1 MYKLSFIRAINYY
14 NKLTLWFMYQL
25 LDALLA
31 KNEVIDT
38 IKLDGPLNLH
48 WNAFKDSLKGY
59 QRSGKGQ
66 EEAVIKKRS
75 GQIKVKYGNLILI
88 LNIIY

>member
-1 MYKLSFIRAINYY
+1 
-14 NKLTLWFMYQL
+14 MYQL

-31 KNEVIDT
+31 KNRVLDI

-48 WNAFKDSLKGY
+48 LNAFKDSLKGY
-59 QRSGKGQ
+59 QRYWKRQ
-66 EEAVIKKRS
+66 EEAKINKWS
-75 GQIKVKYGNLILI
+75 TQIKVKYWNLIQN